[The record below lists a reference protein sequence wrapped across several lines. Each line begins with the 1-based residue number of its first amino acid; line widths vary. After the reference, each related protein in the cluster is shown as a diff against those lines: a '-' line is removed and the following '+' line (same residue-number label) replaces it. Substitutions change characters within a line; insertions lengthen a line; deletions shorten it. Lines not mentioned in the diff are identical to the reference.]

1 MSNCYEIQVL
11 LIPRLPQAL
20 VVTFWGVGGDLHVC
34 VCVPVCLCPYMREG
48 VMLEK
53 RGLNK
58 ERGQYNWLQR
68 CQTTQ

>member
-34 VCVPVCLCPYMREG
+34 VCVCLSVYALIC
-48 VMLEK
+48 VK
-53 RGLNK
+53 GLCWRNK
-58 ERGQYNWLQR
+58 ERGQYNWLQH